1 MENTSCQLLLGEE
14 VLKNVWV
21 FAKGETNGE
30 LLSRERSKRSH
41 HLYRFLLGENK
52 KV

>member
-21 FAKGETNGE
+21 FAKEETN
-30 LLSRERSKRSH
+30 SINPR
-41 HLYRFLLGENK
+41 
-52 KV
+52 